1 MSSWQTKKLTNLKL
15 HSRAYTTVQERE
27 AFTALAKRESRLHV
41 VVLLLSSELNQTI
54 TPASLYTT

>member
-1 MSSWQTKKLTNLKL
+1 MAVKNLTYLKL
-15 HSRAYTTVQERE
+15 HTQAYTIVHERE